1 MLLSRRTK
9 STVGLDLGAS
19 SIKLVQLDH
28 TKTGYSVSA
37 IGVRE
42 LPPEAIV
49 ADEIRDREAVIFN
62 VQSLIEQT
70 DPKIKDVVVSVS
82 GHGVITDKFTID
94 KKTGPEAEQA
104 ILFETEQRAPFD
116 VDDVSLDYHIIRTDD
131 EINKMDVLLVAA
143 RKEYLQM
150 YLDLVEDCGLRP
162 IVVDDDAFAILN
174 AYENNYDLDPSRV
187 TALVNIGYDVTNITY
202 VADGLFT
209 ATRDVSAGTREIY
222 NAIQRE
228 FRLNP
233 ELTNKAIKGEMNDS
247 IDQDMLKATIIS
259 STEEL
264 VSGIELAFSYFK
276 SQSKL
281 DTIDWLVLSGGGAL
295 MSYLPEYLQSKL
307 NVPLEIANPLR
318 NIDYDHFEDDQG
330 RRDRRPQHRRRD
342 RPHADD
348 DIGVGPRGRPRE
360 EGRDQ
365 GPVGAAEHGADHQRR
380 AENTAAETE
389 AEADGGR
396 GELADES
403 SQKNTQ
409 RQAAEWRASSVAP

>member
-1 MLLSRRTK
+1 MFSRSSK

-19 SIKLVQLDH
+19 SVKLVKLDH
-28 TKTGYSVSA
+28 GKNGYSVSA

-70 DPKIKDVVVSVS
+70 DPKIRDVVVSVS
-82 GHGVITDKFTID
+82 GHGVITDKFTLD

-131 EINKMDVLLVAA
+131 DLNKMDVLLVAA
-143 RKEYLQM
+143 RREYLRM
-150 YLDLVEDCGLRP
+150 YLELIEDCGLRP

-174 AYENNYDLDPSRV
+174 AYESNYEVDPSRI
-187 TALVNIGYDVTNITY
+187 TALVNIGHDVTNITY
-202 VADGLFT
+202 MQDGLFT

-222 NAIQRE
+222 NSIQRE

-233 ELTNKAIKGEMNDS
+233 ELTAKAIKGEMNDS

-259 STEEL
+259 ATEEL
-264 VSGIELAFSYFK
+264 VSGIELAFAYFK
-276 SQSKL
+276 SQNKIEN
-281 DTIDWLVLSGGGAL
+281 IDWIVLSGGGAL
-295 MSYLPEYLQSKL
+295 LPYMPEYLQTKL

-318 NIDYDHFEDDQG
+318 NIDYDPELFQYLQPEKIA
-330 RRDRRPQHRRRD
+330 PLLTV
-342 RPHADD
+342 A
-348 DIGVGPRGRPRE
+348 IG
-360 EGRDQ
+360 
-365 GPVGAAEHGADHQRR
+365 
-380 AENTAAETE
+380 
-389 AEADGGR
+389 
-396 GELADES
+396 LAMR
-403 SQKNTQ
+403 KA
-409 RQAAEWRASSVAP
+409 R